1 MLIQEQINNLLH
13 THSDEGFYILQNE
26 TQQQYEEAW
35 DVLPCKYTYTETDIE
50 IPVEEVNSE
59 KTATTNS
66 LAIGL

>member
-1 MLIQEQINNLLH
+1 MLIQEQINNLLY

-50 IPVEEVNSE
+50 IPKIDKADSEE
-59 KTATTNS
+59 TANN
-66 LAIGL
+66 